1 MNSLDRQYQNLLK
14 EILQTGVEKR
24 DRTGTGTL
32 SVFGKTIR
40 HKMRDGFP
48 VLTTKKVHWHSVV
61 TELIWFLRGRTD
73 LRYLLEHNCH
83 IWDGDAYKKYARET
97 SMNVDGQLTKEEFI
111 RKIKTDDEFNEQFG
125 NFGPI
130 YGKQWRAWSAGAL
143 EDKHGQGRIDQISRL
158 IGMLKT
164 DPDSRRLLVSAW
176 NVGDEPYMVLPPC
189 HYSFQVW
196 TRELSLSERF
206 RQWEA
211 LPDKDVMDFPIGPI
225 EDEDCHEIL
234 DKIGVERRGIS
245 LIFNMR
251 SSDVFLGLPFN
262 LASYGLLL
270 EILAKEVGM
279 VPDELIGNLGDTHL
293 YLNHLEQAREQLAR
307 KSYTLPTLAIMENIS
322 KELGKV
328 PFAESVLQ
336 MVPADFVLT
345 DYESHP
351 PIKAPLSN

>member
-1 MNSLDRQYQNLLK
+1 MNTLDKQYQDLLL
-14 EILQTGVEKR
+14 EILQSGVKKA

-40 HKMRDGFP
+40 HNMARGFP
-48 VLTTKKVHWHSVV
+48 ILTTKKVHWHSVV

-97 SMNVDGQLTKEEFI
+97 SMDADGQLTKEEFI
-111 RKIKTDDEFNEQFG
+111 NRLKTDDLFNDQYG
-125 NFGPI
+125 DFGPI

-143 EDKHGQGRIDQISRL
+143 EDKHGFGKIDQIKRL
-158 IGMLKT
+158 IQEIKEN
-164 DPDSRRLLVSAW
+164 PDSRRLLVSAW

-196 TRELSLSERF
+196 TRELSLGERF
-206 RQWEA
+206 KRWEA
-211 LPDKDVMDFPIGPI
+211 MPDMDVMDFPIGPLA
-225 EDEDCHEIL
+225 DDDCHEVL
-234 DKIGVERRGIS
+234 DKIGVERRGVS
-245 LIFNMR
+245 LSFNMR

-279 VPDELIGNLGDTHL
+279 VPDELIANLGDTHL
-293 YLNHLEQAREQLAR
+293 YLNHIEQAKEQLTR
-307 KSYTLPTLAIMENIS
+307 RSFMLPTVQIMDNIS
-322 KELGKV
+322 RDLGKI

-336 MVPADFVLT
+336 MVPADFFLMN
-345 DYESHP
+345 YEAHP